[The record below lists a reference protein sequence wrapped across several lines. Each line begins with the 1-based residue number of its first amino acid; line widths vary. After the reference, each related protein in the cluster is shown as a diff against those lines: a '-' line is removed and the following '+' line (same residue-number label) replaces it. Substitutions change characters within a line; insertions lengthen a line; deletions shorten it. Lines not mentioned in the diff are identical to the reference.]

1 MSALRLPVIINC
13 YKIIIALLLLAACA
27 GAPGV
32 SAQMQSFPARAEVIV
47 EGKFRGAE
55 GIAFNGEG
63 RLFVTADDALWEVTR
78 GGAVRRVADL
88 QSSVG
93 LAPIGKRD
101 LIVADFGPTNA
112 INHGPN
118 KDGLV
123 LRITPEGKKT
133 VLAAGIADPNF
144 VLLRKDGSLLVS
156 DDFTR
161 DIWEVTLKTG
171 KVTLF
176 SNAIAHPNGMALSS
190 DGRSLFVAQIFRNFR
205 KDVRPIECDNRV
217 WRLPLRNGR
226 PNGLPVVL
234 FQSSGIGC
242 NDGLAMDS
250 KGRLYVAANREG
262 RIWRVD
268 PADGSALLV
277 AEQSAASIAFGEGDF
292 DRTSIY
298 VTELRGGRILKIP
311 VGAKGARLHRQ

>member
-1 MSALRLPVIINC
+1 MSALRLPVIINR
-13 YKIIIALLLLAACA
+13 YRIIIALLLIAACA
-27 GAPGV
+27 GALNV
-32 SAQMQSFPARAEVIV
+32 AAQTQSFPARAEVVV

-63 RLFVTADDALWEVTR
+63 RLFVTADDALWEIER
-78 GGAVRRVADL
+78 GGAVRRIADL

-118 KDGLV
+118 NDGLV

-133 VLAAGIADPNF
+133 VLATGIADPNF

-156 DDFTR
+156 DDFTH

-176 SNAIAHPNGMALSS
+176 SNAIAHPNGLALSS

-205 KDVRPIECDNRV
+205 TGVRPIECDNRV
-217 WRLPLRNGR
+217 WRLSLRDGR
-226 PNGLPVVL
+226 PDGIPVVL
-234 FQSSGIGC
+234 FQSSGVGC
-242 NDGLAMDS
+242 HDGLAMDS

-268 PADGSALLV
+268 PLDGSALLI

-292 DRTSIY
+292 DRNSIY

-311 VGAKGARLHRQ
+311 VGAKGARLHR

>member
-1 MSALRLPVIINC
+1 MSVLRPSVVVM
-13 YKIIIALLLLAACA
+13 IALLLLADCLEAFN
-27 GAPGV
+27 V
-32 SAQMQSFPARAEVIV
+32 SAQTQSFPARAEVIV
-47 EGKFRGAE
+47 EGKFHGAE

-63 RLFVTADDALWEVTR
+63 RLFVTADDALWEITR
-78 GGAVRRVADL
+78 DGAVRRIADL

-93 LAPIGKRD
+93 LAPIGERD

-112 INHGPN
+112 ITHGPN
-118 KDGLV
+118 TDGLV
-123 LRITPEGKKT
+123 LRITPEGKKS
-133 VLAAGIADPNF
+133 VLATGIADPNF

-161 DIWEVTLKTG
+161 DIWEVNSKTG

-176 SNAIAHPNGMALSS
+176 SNAIAQPNGMALSE

-217 WRLPLRNGR
+217 WRLPLRKGR
-226 PNGLPVVL
+226 PDGVPSVL
-234 FQSSGIGC
+234 FQTSGVGC

-268 PADGSALLV
+268 PKDGSALLI
-277 AEQSAASIAFGEGDF
+277 AEQSAASIAFGEGKF

-311 VGAKGARLHRQ
+311 VGAKGARLHR